1 MNKKFPAS
9 LTAANAVCAAPINLM
24 PKLHIN
30 VHIKSALE
38 GKGGNKYKES
48 LLT

>member
-9 LTAANAVCAAPINLM
+9 LNDAANAVCAAPINLM

-38 GKGGNKYKES
+38 GKGGNKES
-48 LLT
+48 LST